1 MERLWQA
8 MDAPT
13 VGKPTIGSAVM
24 PLVVSTFAVAAGG
37 VVRLA
42 LDPMLGD
49 RAVFLF
55 FVPALLIAAVTG
67 GWLPASATTLLSLA
81 VGFVVFGRYGRLL
94 GNQIDAAVFGLLG
107 LAMAVGGERL
117 RRSQARSASLAHN
130 ILERQAHLQSILDM
144 VPDPMVVI
152 DDDGEIESFSPAAER
167 LFNWSKDEVIGENV
181 SILMPSTD
189 RADHDSFLR
198 RYADTG
204 ERHVIGATRVVVGQR
219 KNGTHFSAELS
230 IAESRM
236 GSRRFFTGF
245 FQDLTEQE
253 AAAARV
259 QTLQSELL
267 QISRLSAMG
276 EMASAL
282 AHELNQPLSAIS
294 NYLRGGERLLKNDNP
309 HSPALAA
316 MDKAAAQAMRAGDI
330 IRRLRDFVVRGES
343 DRNMES
349 LRALTEEAS
358 ALGLI
363 GAKELGVTTSFKADP
378 GIDEVYVDKV
388 QIQQVVINL
397 MRNAIDAMRE
407 SERRDLR
414 VTLTVGPE
422 NMAMLTVADS
432 GPGISPRVADQLFQP
447 FVTTKGAQGM
457 GVGLSISRTIIEAH
471 GGRIWAESNPEGGA
485 VFRFTVPMGNPKG
498 AQ

>member
-8 MDAPT
+8 MDVTT
-13 VGKPTIGSAVM
+13 VERPSVSSVVM
-24 PLVVSTFAVAAGG
+24 PFVVGSLAVAAGG
-37 VVRLA
+37 VLRLA
-42 LDPMLGD
+42 LDPALGD

-55 FVPALLIAAVTG
+55 FVPAVLIATVTG

-81 VGFVVFGRYGRLL
+81 IGYAEFGRYGHLAS
-94 GNQIDAAVFGLLG
+94 NQVDAAVFGVLG
-107 LAMAVGGERL
+107 IAMAVGGERL
-117 RRSQARSASLAHN
+117 LRSQARSRGLARHV
-130 ILERQAHLQSILDM
+130 IERQAQLQSILDT
-144 VPDPMVVI
+144 VPNPMVVI
-152 DDDGEIESFSPAAER
+152 DEDGLIESFSPAAER

-181 SILMPSTD
+181 SILMPSPEHEG
-189 RADHDSFLR
+189 HDSFLQ
-198 RYADTG
+198 RYAATG
-204 ERHVIGATRVVVGQR
+204 ERRVIGVPRVVVGRR

-230 IAESRM
+230 IGETRL

-245 FQDLTEQE
+245 FQDLTERE
-253 AAAARV
+253 AAAERV
-259 QTLQSELL
+259 QTLQTELL

-294 NYLRGGERLLKNDNP
+294 NYLRGGERLLRNDNP

-316 MDKAAAQAMRAGDI
+316 MDKAAAQALRAGEI

-349 LRALTEEAS
+349 LRQLTEEAS

-363 GAKELGVTTSFKADP
+363 GAKELGVTTRFKADT
-378 GIDEVYVDKV
+378 GVDEVFVDKV

-407 SERRDLR
+407 SERRELR
-414 VTLTVGPE
+414 VTLSVGPE
-422 NMAMLTVADS
+422 NMAMLSVADS
-432 GPGISPRVADQLFQP
+432 GPGISPRIADQLFQP

-457 GVGLSISRTIIEAH
+457 GVGLSISRTIIETH
-471 GGRIWAESNPEGGA
+471 GGRIWAEPNPEGGA
-485 VFRFTVPMGNPKG
+485 IFRFTVPMGNPKG
-498 AQ
+498 GH

>member
-8 MDAPT
+8 MDAPAI
-13 VGKPTIGSAVM
+13 GKPTVSSAVM
-24 PLVVSTFAVAAGG
+24 PFVVSTFAVAAGG

-81 VGFVVFGRYGRLL
+81 LGFAVFGRYGRML

-107 LAMAVGGERL
+107 VAMAVGGERL
-117 RRSQARSASLAHN
+117 RRSQARAASLAHN
-130 ILERQAHLQSILDM
+130 ILERQAHLQSILDT

-152 DDDGEIESFSPAAER
+152 DEDGEIESFSPAAER

-181 SILMPSTD
+181 SILMPAPD
-189 RADHDSFLR
+189 REDHDSFLR

-204 ERHVIGATRVVVGQR
+204 ERHVIGATRAVVGQR

-230 IAESRM
+230 IAESRL

-245 FQDLTEQE
+245 FQDLTERE

-259 QTLQSELL
+259 QTLQTELL

-294 NYLRGGERLLKNDNP
+294 NYLRGGERLLRNDDP
-309 HSPALAA
+309 DSPALAA
-316 MDKAAAQAMRAGDI
+316 MDKAATQAMRAGDI

-349 LRALTEEAS
+349 LRELIEEAS

-363 GAKELGVTTSFKADP
+363 GVKELGVTTSFNADP
-378 GIDEVYVDKV
+378 GVDEVFVDKV

-397 MRNAIDAMRE
+397 MRNAIDAMRG
-407 SERRDLR
+407 SARRELR
-414 VTLTVGPE
+414 VTLSVGPD

-432 GPGISPRVADQLFQP
+432 GPGISPRVADHLFQP

-471 GGRIWAESNPEGGA
+471 GGRIWAEPNPAGGA
-485 VFRFTVPMGNPKG
+485 IFRFTVPMGDPKG
-498 AQ
+498 GR

>member
-8 MDAPT
+8 MDAPVINRPT
-13 VGKPTIGSAVM
+13 VSSAVM
-24 PLVVSTFAVAAGG
+24 PFVVGTFAVAAGG

-42 LDPMLGD
+42 LDPVLGD

-55 FVPALLIAAVTG
+55 FVPAVLIGAVTG
-67 GWLPASATTLLSLA
+67 GWLPGSATTLLSLA
-81 VGFVVFGRYGRLL
+81 TGFAVFGRYGRMTA
-94 GNQIDAAVFGLLG
+94 NQVDAVVFGLLG
-107 LAMAVGGERL
+107 IALAVGGDRL
-117 RRSQARSASLAHN
+117 RRSQARSADLARHVT
-130 ILERQAHLQSILDM
+130 ERQEHLQSILDT

-152 DDDGEIESFSPAAER
+152 DEGGLIESFSPAAER
-167 LFNWSKDEVIGENV
+167 LFKWSQGEVVGENV
-181 SILMPSTD
+181 SILMPSPD
-189 RADHDSFLR
+189 REAHDAFMQ
-198 RYADTG
+198 RYAATG
-204 ERHVIGATRVVVGQR
+204 ERRIIGATRVVIGRR
-219 KNGTHFSAELS
+219 KNGSHFSAELS
-230 IAESRM
+230 IAESRL

-245 FQDLTEQE
+245 FQDLTERE

-294 NYLRGGERLLKNDNP
+294 NYLRGGERLLRNSDP

-316 MDKAAAQAMRAGDI
+316 MDKAATQALRAGDI

-343 DRNMES
+343 DRKMES
-349 LRALTEEAS
+349 LRQLTEEAS

-363 GAKELGVTTSFKADP
+363 GVKELGVSTYFKADP
-378 GIDEVYVDKV
+378 GVDEVFVDKV

-407 SERRDLR
+407 SARRELR
-414 VTLTVGPE
+414 VTLSVASE
-422 NMAMLTVADS
+422 NMALLSVTDS
-432 GPGISPRVADQLFQP
+432 GPGISPQVAGRLFHP
-447 FVTTKGAQGM
+447 FVTTKGTQGM
-457 GVGLSISRTIIEAH
+457 GVGLSICRTIIEAH
-471 GGRIWAESNPEGGA
+471 GGRIWAEPNPDGGA
-485 VFRFTVPMGNPKG
+485 IFRFTVPTGSPRG
-498 AQ
+498 GR